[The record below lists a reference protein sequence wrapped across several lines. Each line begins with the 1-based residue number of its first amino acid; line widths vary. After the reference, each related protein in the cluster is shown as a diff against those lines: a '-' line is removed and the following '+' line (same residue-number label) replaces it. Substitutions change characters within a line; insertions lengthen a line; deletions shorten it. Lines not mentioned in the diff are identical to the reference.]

1 MNIYKPREFGALIGR
16 AVITLQSWDRKGIL
30 KAHRTPTGK
39 RFYTH
44 EQYLEYM
51 AAAGNPVDAMAAKR
65 KRVAYC
71 RVSGSGQR
79 KDLEAQK
86 RAVEAWNLGTGQV
99 IDEWVEDIGSG
110 LNYDRKGFVRLME
123 QVEAE
128 EIGEIILAHQDRL
141 VRFGWSWFERFCE
154 AHGTKLVVMGHE
166 SLSPQE
172 EVTKDLMRIIENFSP
187 RVYGLRRYGKE
198 VKKIVETVEG
208 GRPEAAE

>member
-51 AAAGNPVDAMAAKR
+51 AAAGNPVDALASKR

-172 EVTKDLMRIIENFSP
+172 EVTKDLMKIIENFSP

>member
-51 AAAGNPVDAMAAKR
+51 AAAGNPVEAVAPSR

-79 KDLEAQK
+79 QDLEAQK
-86 RAVEAWNLGTGQV
+86 RAVEQWNLATGKV
-99 IDEWVEDIGSG
+99 IDDWVEDIGSG

-141 VRFGWSWFERFCE
+141 VRFGWSWFERFCQ
-154 AHGTKLVVMGHE
+154 AHGTKLVVINHE
-166 SLSPQE
+166 NLSPQE
-172 EVTKDLMRIIENFSP
+172 EVTRDLMTIINCFSS

-198 VKKIVETVEG
+198 VKRIVETVEVE
-208 GRPEAAE
+208 RPEEVE

>member
-187 RVYGLRRYGKE
+187 RLYGLRRYGKE

>member
-187 RVYGLRRYGKE
+187 RLYGLRRYGKE
-198 VKKIVETVEG
+198 VKKIVETVED